1 MVSSFSNPGFP
12 HVDVHPTR
20 LPTMDARLSAAID
33 SFEASLRATL
43 RDAIREAL
51 DSAFANFTTNFSRD
65 WALLRRDSALRAEG
79 VSDPVPTTS
88 DDTQS
93 IDLGHP
99 GLQGDDNPPRLPSPV
114 QVHSVPP
121 LLSSSPLLR
130 ALATPVVK
138 PQSID
143 SVAAIVSLL
152 GSKTVIPDSVMT
164 TASQLLPDCSAS
176 MFSNL
181 CKFSG
186 NEFTPPTFFRKSG
199 AEFMQAQPSMI
210 AHKCQQGLVG
220 MYARY
225 VFDEIPDSCCCV
237 VLDRDMCYCKGIQ
250 DKGGGSK
257 FRSPDECRRKLE
269 EKIAKSDYDVSI
281 GCFITKKLHVW
292 CQLPRVLWI
301 RRHEVLR
308 SLLYNLSHGE
318 AKWYWILLFILA
330 YYTGVIV
337 ILYEDSLTEKCG
349 WVNWYLVGKFVK
361 KDFYALHLF
370 DEMSKRPLYETH
382 PMAKFAWSVTKDT
395 DTVEWCNACQEALNN
410 MGTLFNF
417 MLPTT
422 LHLTTYG
429 SFELHIATLWQLL
442 KPFWNA
448 STITDYI
455 MDIEFLWEKDIK
467 AALWGDNATSLI
479 FSAFES
485 WLVVKHTKK
494 VFKQQWLS
502 LTFSTAT
509 VEAVMATA
517 VSQWYF
523 PYHKTQFSIFKAQVQ
538 SSSFSPSYRAYHQ
551 PYINK
556 KMRAIL
562 IDWLIKV
569 HYKFELMGETQF
581 LTVNL
586 IDRFFERQ
594 MVIRKQLQLVGVT
607 TMLLACKYEV
617 PVPIVVDF
625 VMKEFDSV
633 FEQLKICMV
642 TLYTHLPTSC
652 NSLREVNDR
661 VKALG
666 HLMSATILS
675 PWKAILLEYGFTYVI
690 IELDR
695 FILSRSAMDFDF
707 ANMMLFEARKGPIE
721 MFLREFSSLKQDKLA
736 KPRRHIPQTSEQT
749 LDAPHLIDDY
759 YPNLLVW
766 GSCNNLVIALASTI
780 YLWEATNL
788 SALSRI
794 KALDWLGHVDEIV
807 NGPDYKVEFP
817 ISDDRLG
824 PPQ

>member
-1 MVSSFSNPGFP
+1 MLYLQCKEGKRMGKKQSCF
-12 HVDVHPTR
+12 
-20 LPTMDARLSAAID
+20 
-33 SFEASLRATL
+33 
-43 RDAIREAL
+43 
-51 DSAFANFTTNFSRD
+51 FSRQFGGD
-65 WALLRRDSALRAEG
+65 WHHAAMPSLVSWVVVRRVG
-79 VSDPVPTTS
+79 TWK
-88 DDTQS
+88 
-93 IDLGHP
+93 
-99 GLQGDDNPPRLPSPV
+99 PPHAF
-114 QVHSVPP
+114 Q
-121 LLSSSPLLR
+121 
-130 ALATPVVK
+130 
-138 PQSID
+138 
-143 SVAAIVSLL
+143 
-152 GSKTVIPDSVMT
+152 
-164 TASQLLPDCSAS
+164 
-176 MFSNL
+176 
-181 CKFSG
+181 
-186 NEFTPPTFFRKSG
+186 
-199 AEFMQAQPSMI
+199 
-210 AHKCQQGLVG
+210 
-220 MYARY
+220 
-225 VFDEIPDSCCCV
+225 
-237 VLDRDMCYCKGIQ
+237 
-250 DKGGGSK
+250 
-257 FRSPDECRRKLE
+257 
-269 EKIAKSDYDVSI
+269 
-281 GCFITKKLHVW
+281 
-292 CQLPRVLWI
+292 
-301 RRHEVLR
+301 
-308 SLLYNLSHGE
+308 YNLHNDKRE
-318 AKWYWILLFILA
+318 KHKDNLFEVQRL
-330 YYTGVIV
+330 
-337 ILYEDSLTEKCG
+337 
-349 WVNWYLVGKFVK
+349 
-361 KDFYALHLF
+361 LHLITRQ
-370 DEMSKRPLYETH
+370 M
-382 PMAKFAWSVTKDT
+382 
-395 DTVEWCNACQEALNN
+395 
-410 MGTLFNF
+410 
-417 MLPTT
+417 
-422 LHLTTYG
+422 
-429 SFELHIATLWQLL
+429 L

-448 STITDYI
+448 STIADYI
-455 MDIEFLWEKDIK
+455 MEIEFLWEKDIK
-467 AALWGDNATSLI
+467 VALWGGNTTSLI
-479 FSAFES
+479 FSAFEF

-509 VEAVMATA
+509 IEAVMAKA

-523 PYHKTQFSIFKAQVQ
+523 PYHKTQFSILKAQVK
-538 SSSFSPSYRAYHQ
+538 SSSFSPRYRAYHQ

-581 LTVNL
+581 LNVNL
-586 IDRFFERQ
+586 IDRFFESQ

-617 PVPIVVDF
+617 SVPIVVDF

-707 ANMMLFEARKGPIE
+707 ANMMLFEVRKGPIE
-721 MFLREFSSLKQDKLA
+721 MFLREFSSLKQDKPA

-807 NGPDYKVEFP
+807 NGPDYKVEFL

-824 PPQ
+824 PPTISLSDATFGYPSGSVLFRNFNCGIALDSRITMVGPNGIGQSTILQLIAGELQPISLTVFHSATVQIALSVSTALRALQPRYMLSGGQRSRDAFAKITTMKLHIILLGEPSNHRDLDVVEALIQGLVLVQGGILTVSNGKHLVSGSMDYKKIPLLQSSWEKSYQPFIHHSDFGNIAIELKTCPFTSVLLQVLMFHNWWSYVSSLAPKVEPSTTLLVSTEEDLVQKVSPQAVLIQQNSHIPSKNNKFTLRLQDSLVNFTANSSRFQVLILTLRTRLFFKGRAML

>member
-1 MVSSFSNPGFP
+1 MV
-12 HVDVHPTR
+12 
-20 LPTMDARLSAAID
+20 
-33 SFEASLRATL
+33 
-43 RDAIREAL
+43 
-51 DSAFANFTTNFSRD
+51 
-65 WALLRRDSALRAEG
+65 
-79 VSDPVPTTS
+79 
-88 DDTQS
+88 
-93 IDLGHP
+93 
-99 GLQGDDNPPRLPSPV
+99 
-114 QVHSVPP
+114 
-121 LLSSSPLLR
+121 
-130 ALATPVVK
+130 
-138 PQSID
+138 
-143 SVAAIVSLL
+143 
-152 GSKTVIPDSVMT
+152 
-164 TASQLLPDCSAS
+164 
-176 MFSNL
+176 
-181 CKFSG
+181 
-186 NEFTPPTFFRKSG
+186 
-199 AEFMQAQPSMI
+199 
-210 AHKCQQGLVG
+210 
-220 MYARY
+220 
-225 VFDEIPDSCCCV
+225 
-237 VLDRDMCYCKGIQ
+237 
-250 DKGGGSK
+250 
-257 FRSPDECRRKLE
+257 
-269 EKIAKSDYDVSI
+269 
-281 GCFITKKLHVW
+281 
-292 CQLPRVLWI
+292 
-301 RRHEVLR
+301 
-308 SLLYNLSHGE
+308 
-318 AKWYWILLFILA
+318 
-330 YYTGVIV
+330 
-337 ILYEDSLTEKCG
+337 
-349 WVNWYLVGKFVK
+349 
-361 KDFYALHLF
+361 
-370 DEMSKRPLYETH
+370 
-382 PMAKFAWSVTKDT
+382 KFAWSVTKDT

-442 KPFWNA
+442 EPFWNA

-455 MDIEFLWEKDIK
+455 IDIEFLWEKDIK
-467 AALWGDNATSLI
+467 AALWGGNATSLI

-509 VEAVMATA
+509 VEAVMAKA

-523 PYHKTQFSIFKAQVQ
+523 PYHKTQFSILKAQVK

-581 LTVNL
+581 LTVTL

-617 PVPIVVDF
+617 SVPIVVDF

-707 ANMMLFEARKGPIE
+707 ANMMLFEGRKGPIE
-721 MFLREFSSLKQDKLA
+721 MFLREFSSLKQDKPA
-736 KPRRHIPQTSEQT
+736 KPQRHRPQTSEKT

-780 YLWEATNL
+780 YWWEATNL

-794 KALDWLGHVDEIV
+794 KALDWLRHVDEIV
-807 NGPDYKVEFP
+807 NGPDYKLEFP

-824 PPQ
+824 PLTISLSDATFGYPSGSVLFRNFNFGIDLDSRITMVGPNGIGQSTILQLIAGELQPISLTVFHSATVQIALSVSTTLTALQPRYMLSGGQRSRDAFAR